1 MVWMLSH
8 AMLLS
13 AVGPVVQFASGATP
27 QGEVLFAIPITL
39 GIWETI
45 LLRRHI
51 RRIWLWLPLT
61 LVGLVL
67 AFVLG
72 IGWFFI
78 PALGFGFGLAQL
90 PLVISSGI
98 RACGLWAAAWAG
110 SRAFSPTSGLAA
122 RSPAL
127 PRVQGSSGRL
137 MLSPASLMASQRA
150 CISTCVPPNQL
161 PSHPS
166 PLMYL
171 SPDEPERFKNKRP
184 RSALRRVGGGLAAAQ
199 A

>member
-1 MVWMLSH
+1 MNNRPPTSFSPKELVVWMLSH

-13 AVGPVVQFASGATP
+13 AVGPVVQFASGDTS

-72 IGWFFI
+72 LGWFFV

-90 PLVISSGI
+90 PLVVSSGF
-98 RACGLWAAAWAG
+98 RYPGLWFVGSGVGWVAG
-110 SRAFSPTSGLAA
+110 FFAYVALSSALSRLAA
-122 RSPAL
+122 GGGQFWAFYAFAGIPYGIATGLYLYLCSPK
-127 PRVQGSSGRL
+127 
-137 MLSPASLMASQRA
+137 PASHAS
-150 CISTCVPPNQL
+150 VPI
-161 PSHPS
+161 
-166 PLMYL
+166 
-171 SPDEPERFKNKRP
+171 DEPV
-184 RSALRRVGGGLAAAQ
+184 A
-199 A
+199 